1 VVEASGAGRRQS
13 SDFEVTEIDEVRTM
27 YVVGS
32 SADSNL
38 SLAVPG
44 AAGTSLFEGASP
56 VQVFPLRV
64 INSAEAQ
71 RRSEI
76 GYRW

>member
-1 VVEASGAGRRQS
+1 
-13 SDFEVTEIDEVRTM
+13 M